1 MEAQK
6 IREKNDS
13 KLFGVVVGST
23 VEAVRATDL
32 LSRIKKCNVYIIL
45 QNPLGQKSSSV
56 APFPSPTCLRT
67 MYGDVQTLLEKLTYT
82 KH

>member
-13 KLFGVVVGST
+13 KLFGVVVVST

-32 LSRIKKCNVYIIL
+32 LSRIKKMQCVYHFT
-45 QNPLGQKSSSV
+45 KSTRTEKFIRCTFSLTHMPEDYV
-56 APFPSPTCLRT
+56 WRCANSPGETNL
-67 MYGDVQTLLEKLTYT
+67 Y
-82 KH
+82 